1 MGGAIKSAGGAVS
14 GILGGIGA
22 NKAAKQQQKYQDK
35 AMDQQRQ
42 GYNDAVNW
50 MSPYEKAGQ
59 TGLAGLQA
67 IAGQPIDRNKAL
79 AEYFASPEYKMM
91 GDQARYQGL
100 NAAEATGGLGSTATG
115 NMLASIAPT
124 LGQNYLT
131 DMTNQQQNMYG
142 QLMGLSGFGAE
153 AANALGNYAIGQG
166 NNMAGMYQQK
176 GQIMGSKALIPWQT
190 AATANQQT
198 ANAFGNFY
206 SLQGWLGGGNDSGGS
221 GGGSGGGL
229 GGLF

>member
-14 GILGGIGA
+14 GVLSGIGA
-22 NKAAKQQQKYQDK
+22 QKAAKQQQKYQDK
-35 AMDQQRQ
+35 AMNQSRE
-42 GYNDAVNW
+42 GYNNAVNW
-50 MSPYEKAGQ
+50 LSPYEKAGQ
-59 TGLAGLQA
+59 TGLAGLQE
-67 IAGQPIDRNKAL
+67 IAGQPIDRNASL
-79 AEYFASPEYKMM
+79 AEYFASPEYQMM
-91 GDQARYQGL
+91 GDQARYQSL

-176 GQIMGSKALIPWQT
+176 GQIMASKASNPWQT
-190 AATANQQT
+190 ASTVNQQT
-198 ANAFGNFY
+198 ANTFGNLY
-206 SLQGWLGGGNDSGGS
+206 SVQGWLGGGGSGSGGS
-221 GGGSGGGL
+221 GGAY
-229 GGLF
+229 